1 MRKAK
6 RSKKGLDEFYEEA
19 DILDEIVE
27 DPVEFTLDEEL
38 LRDILSKHRK
48 RKLENVTLKIDPLQ
62 LRAIRK
68 VATTK
73 SIPYQTLV
81 RHWLSEQLKKELSL
95 TKSIDS

>member
-1 MRKAK
+1 MRKEK
-6 RSKKGLDEFYEEA
+6 RTEKALDEFYKEA

-27 DPVEFTLDEEL
+27 DPIEFTLDEDL
-38 LRDILSKHRK
+38 LRDILSQHRK
-48 RKLENVTLKIDPLQ
+48 RKLENVTIKIDPVQ

-81 RHWLSEQLKKELSL
+81 RHWLSEQLKRELSL
-95 TKSIDS
+95 TK

>member
-1 MRKAK
+1 MRKGK
-6 RSKKGLDEFYEEA
+6 RSGKGWEEFYEEA
-19 DILDEIVE
+19 NILDELVE

-48 RKLENVTLKIDPLQ
+48 RRLENVTIKLDPIQ

-81 RHWLSEQLKKELSL
+81 RHWLSEQLKRELSIA
-95 TKSIDS
+95 K

>member
-1 MRKAK
+1 MRKGK
-6 RSKKGLDEFYEEA
+6 RSEKGLAEFYEEA

-38 LRDILSKHRK
+38 LRDILSRRRK
-48 RKLENVTLKIDPLQ
+48 RKLENVTLKMDPIQ

-68 VATTK
+68 LATAK

-81 RHWLSEQLKKELSL
+81 RHRFSEQLKRELSPA
-95 TKSIDS
+95 K

>member
-1 MRKAK
+1 MRKGK
-6 RSKKGLDEFYEEA
+6 RSEKGLDEFYEEA

-27 DPVEFTLDEEL
+27 DPVGFTLDEDL

-48 RKLENVTLKIDPLQ
+48 RKLENVTIKIDPIQ

-81 RHWLSEQLKKELSL
+81 RHWLSEQLKRELSL
-95 TKSIDS
+95 AK